1 MIQQIDEKYLNYAK
15 QVLNG
20 EIIASVY
27 VKLACERFMSW
38 FDNPEFEFKTKKV
51 DKVVSF
57 ISKLKHYTGKSNGK
71 PFILTDWQ
79 YFIVE
84 NIYGWYYKGTNK
96 RVIKNVY
103 IEVGRKSGKTTLLS
117 AIALYAMIA
126 DGENGSEVD
135 CVANTKQQAKIL
147 FDTASNLA
155 DSLDGKHKYI
165 KPYRDKIKFAATK
178 SHIQVLSSDASTLD
192 GFNAYL
198 FVEDE
203 LHAAKDSKLYDV
215 LKSSQGMRN
224 NPLAICITSAGFDKF
239 GFCYQMRKTC
249 IEVLF
254 DKKQDIS
261 QFSAIYS
268 IDEDDDWQDPKVW
281 KKSNPNLGITV
292 TEEYL
297 QDQVTQAKNNPSLE
311 IGVRTKNFGEWVST
325 KDIWISDN
333 LLLKNSQSV
342 DLDNFSNETA
352 YVGVDLAAVSDLTAV
367 SIMIPKDGKV
377 YFKNHYYLPFSA
389 LSNNSNSEL
398 YKEWKIKGLL
408 TITEGNVTDYDYILR
423 DLLKA
428 NQKVFIGKV
437 AYDSYNA
444 TQWAIDATSEGLPLE
459 PFSQSLGNFN
469 RPTKELERLI
479 RSDKV
484 VIDDNE
490 ITRYCFSNVV
500 LKQDYCENVKPTKAT
515 NQNKIDGVIAMIQAL
530 GIYLYD
536 PCYNNEFFNLKS

>member
-147 FDTASNLA
+147 FNTASNLT
-155 DSLDGKHKYI
+155 DSLDKKHKYI
-165 KPYRDKIKFAATK
+165 KPYRDKIKFDATK

-254 DKKQDIS
+254 GKKQDIS

-297 QDQVTQAKNNPSLE
+297 QDQVIQAKNNPSLE

-325 KDIWISDN
+325 KDIWISDD

>member
-254 DKKQDIS
+254 GKKQDNS

-536 PCYNNEFFNLKS
+536 PCYTNEFFNLKS

>member
-155 DSLDGKHKYI
+155 DSLDKKHKYI
-165 KPYRDKIKFAATK
+165 KPYRDKIKFDATK

-254 DKKQDIS
+254 GKKQDNS

-268 IDEDDDWQDPKVW
+268 IDKDDDWQDPKVW

-297 QDQVTQAKNNPSLE
+297 QDQVIQAKNNPSLE

-325 KDIWISDN
+325 KDIWINDD

-408 TITEGNVTDYDYILR
+408 TITEGNVTDYDHILR

>member
-1 MIQQIDEKYLNYAK
+1 
-15 QVLNG
+15 
-20 EIIASVY
+20 
-27 VKLACERFMSW
+27 
-38 FDNPEFEFKTKKV
+38 
-51 DKVVSF
+51 
-57 ISKLKHYTGKSNGK
+57 
-71 PFILTDWQ
+71 
-79 YFIVE
+79 
-84 NIYGWYYKGTNK
+84 
-96 RVIKNVY
+96 
-103 IEVGRKSGKTTLLS
+103 
-117 AIALYAMIA
+117 
-126 DGENGSEVD
+126 
-135 CVANTKQQAKIL
+135 
-147 FDTASNLA
+147 
-155 DSLDGKHKYI
+155 
-165 KPYRDKIKFAATK
+165 
-178 SHIQVLSSDASTLD
+178 
-192 GFNAYL
+192 
-198 FVEDE
+198 
-203 LHAAKDSKLYDV
+203 
-215 LKSSQGMRN
+215 MRN

-254 DKKQDIS
+254 GKKQDNS

-297 QDQVTQAKNNPSLE
+297 QDQVIQAKNNPSLE

-325 KDIWISDN
+325 KDIWINDD

-469 RPTKELERLI
+469 RPTKELERLL

>member
-1 MIQQIDEKYLNYAK
+1 MIQQIDDKYLNYAK

-155 DSLDGKHKYI
+155 DSIDSKHKYI

-249 IEVLF
+249 IEILF
-254 DKKQDIS
+254 GKKQDIS

-325 KDIWISDN
+325 KDIWINDD

>member
-135 CVANTKQQAKIL
+135 CIANTKQQAKIL
-147 FDTASNLA
+147 FNTASNLT
-155 DSLDGKHKYI
+155 DSLDKKHKYI
-165 KPYRDKIKFAATK
+165 KPYRDKIKFDATK

-254 DKKQDIS
+254 GKKQDNS

-297 QDQVTQAKNNPSLE
+297 QDQVIQAKNNPSLE

-325 KDIWISDN
+325 KDIWINDD

>member
-1 MIQQIDEKYLNYAK
+1 MIQQIDDKYLNYAK

-155 DSLDGKHKYI
+155 DSIDSKHKYI

-254 DKKQDIS
+254 GKKQDIS

-325 KDIWISDN
+325 KDIWISDD

>member
-1 MIQQIDEKYLNYAK
+1 M
-15 QVLNG
+15 LNG

-155 DSLDGKHKYI
+155 DSLDKKHKYI
-165 KPYRDKIKFAATK
+165 KPFRDKIKFAATK

-215 LKSSQGMRN
+215 LKSS
-224 NPLAICITSAGFDKF
+224 
-239 GFCYQMRKTC
+239 
-249 IEVLF
+249 
-254 DKKQDIS
+254 
-261 QFSAIYS
+261 
-268 IDEDDDWQDPKVW
+268 
-281 KKSNPNLGITV
+281 
-292 TEEYL
+292 
-297 QDQVTQAKNNPSLE
+297 
-311 IGVRTKNFGEWVST
+311 
-325 KDIWISDN
+325 
-333 LLLKNSQSV
+333 
-342 DLDNFSNETA
+342 
-352 YVGVDLAAVSDLTAV
+352 
-367 SIMIPKDGKV
+367 
-377 YFKNHYYLPFSA
+377 
-389 LSNNSNSEL
+389 
-398 YKEWKIKGLL
+398 
-408 TITEGNVTDYDYILR
+408 
-423 DLLKA
+423 
-428 NQKVFIGKV
+428 
-437 AYDSYNA
+437 
-444 TQWAIDATSEGLPLE
+444 
-459 PFSQSLGNFN
+459 
-469 RPTKELERLI
+469 
-479 RSDKV
+479 
-484 VIDDNE
+484 
-490 ITRYCFSNVV
+490 
-500 LKQDYCENVKPTKAT
+500 
-515 NQNKIDGVIAMIQAL
+515 
-530 GIYLYD
+530 
-536 PCYNNEFFNLKS
+536 

>member
-1 MIQQIDEKYLNYAK
+1 MSKYTEYAES
-15 QVLNG
+15 VLNG
-20 EIIASVY
+20 DIVTSIY
-27 VKLACERFMSW
+27 VKLACKRFLDW
-38 FDNPEFEFKTKKV
+38 FNNPEYEFKEKKV

-71 PFILTDWQ
+71 PFLLTDWQ

-84 NIYGWYYKGTNK
+84 NIYGWYYRGTNK

-155 DSLDGKHKYI
+155 DSLDSKHKYI

-249 IEVLF
+249 IEILF
-254 DKKQDIS
+254 GKKEDNS

-268 IDEDDDWQDPKVW
+268 IDEDDDWQDPNVW

-325 KDIWISDN
+325 QDIWINND
-333 LLLKNSQSV
+333 LLLKNTDTV
-342 DLDNFSNETA
+342 KLDDFKNETA

-377 YFKNHYYLPFSA
+377 YFKNRFYLPYSS
-389 LSNNSNSEL
+389 LSNNSNAEL
-398 YKEWKIKGLL
+398 YKDWYNKGLL
-408 TITEGNVTDYDYILR
+408 TITDGNVTDYDYILQ

-437 AYDSYNA
+437 AYDAYNA

-459 PFSQSLGNFN
+459 PFGQSLGNFN

-479 RSDKV
+479 RSGKV
-484 VIDDNE
+484 VIDNNE
-490 ITRYCFSNVV
+490 ITRYCFSNVI
-500 LKQDYCENVKPTKAT
+500 LKHDYCENIKPTKAT

-530 GIYLYD
+530 GIYLNE
-536 PCYNNEFFNLKS
+536 PCYTNEFFSVK

>member
-1 MIQQIDEKYLNYAK
+1 MIQQIDEKYINYAK

-155 DSLDGKHKYI
+155 DSIDKKHKYI
-165 KPYRDKIKFAATK
+165 KPYRDKIKFDATK

-254 DKKQDIS
+254 GKKQDIS

-325 KDIWISDN
+325 KDIWISDD

>member
-155 DSLDGKHKYI
+155 DSIDKKHKYI
-165 KPYRDKIKFAATK
+165 KPYRDKIKFDATK

-254 DKKQDIS
+254 GKKQDIS

-325 KDIWISDN
+325 KDIWISDD

>member
-147 FDTASNLA
+147 FNTASNLT
-155 DSLDGKHKYI
+155 DSLDKKHKYI
-165 KPYRDKIKFAATK
+165 KPYRDKIKFDATK

-254 DKKQDIS
+254 GKKQDIS

-297 QDQVTQAKNNPSLE
+297 QDQVIQAKNNPSLE

-325 KDIWISDN
+325 KDIWINDD
-333 LLLKNSQSV
+333 LLLKNSQPV

>member
-135 CVANTKQQAKIL
+135 CIANTKQQAKIL
-147 FDTASNLA
+147 FNTASNLT
-155 DSLDGKHKYI
+155 DSLDKKHKYI
-165 KPYRDKIKFAATK
+165 KPYRDKIKFDATK

-254 DKKQDIS
+254 GKKQDNS

-297 QDQVTQAKNNPSLE
+297 QDQVIQAKNNPSLE

-325 KDIWISDN
+325 KDIWINDD
-333 LLLKNSQSV
+333 LLLKNSQPV

-469 RPTKELERLI
+469 RPTKELERLL

>member
-224 NPLAICITSAGFDKF
+224 NPLAICITSAGFDKKF
-239 GFCYQMRKTC
+239 YLIKSRIFHNLAQFIVQMK
-249 IEVLF
+249 
-254 DKKQDIS
+254 
-261 QFSAIYS
+261 
-268 IDEDDDWQDPKVW
+268 
-281 KKSNPNLGITV
+281 
-292 TEEYL
+292 
-297 QDQVTQAKNNPSLE
+297 
-311 IGVRTKNFGEWVST
+311 
-325 KDIWISDN
+325 
-333 LLLKNSQSV
+333 
-342 DLDNFSNETA
+342 
-352 YVGVDLAAVSDLTAV
+352 
-367 SIMIPKDGKV
+367 MM
-377 YFKNHYYLPFSA
+377 
-389 LSNNSNSEL
+389 
-398 YKEWKIKGLL
+398 
-408 TITEGNVTDYDYILR
+408 
-423 DLLKA
+423 
-428 NQKVFIGKV
+428 IGKIQK
-437 AYDSYNA
+437 SGRN
-444 TQWAIDATSEGLPLE
+444 QI
-459 PFSQSLGNFN
+459 
-469 RPTKELERLI
+469 LI
-479 RSDKV
+479 Q
-484 VIDDNE
+484 E
-490 ITRYCFSNVV
+490 
-500 LKQDYCENVKPTKAT
+500 
-515 NQNKIDGVIAMIQAL
+515 
-530 GIYLYD
+530 
-536 PCYNNEFFNLKS
+536 

>member
-254 DKKQDIS
+254 GKKQDIS

-297 QDQVTQAKNNPSLE
+297 QDQVIQAKNNPSLE

-325 KDIWISDN
+325 KDIWINDD

>member
-155 DSLDGKHKYI
+155 DSLDKKHKYI
-165 KPYRDKIKFAATK
+165 KPYRDKIKFDATK

-254 DKKQDIS
+254 GKKQDIS

-297 QDQVTQAKNNPSLE
+297 QDQVIQAKNNPSLE

-325 KDIWISDN
+325 KDIWINDD